1 MSCLRRMTRD
11 NHYVYQ
17 LMLRTWLDHKIVWLL
32 IYSLSWPQRAVANEG
47 RQADRCLKFWEGLRI
62 TAYISLR
69 TNSTPVSSV
78 PTLLPSSVPRRA
90 CRTAVS
96 CLHCSATC
104 NWIACH
110 CESGWVRNM
119 RVHRQKEKIKVVVNN
134 GVCLP
139 RRWVISTHAKRKCS
153 KEMLLLWENI
163 CLAYQE
169 SEVSSRNFSH
179 CALQL
184 ATSTSSS
191 FNTFH
196 STGNSEFSNLKL
208 CYFYVVF

>member
-1 MSCLRRMTRD
+1 MFTSWCYAHDWTPKLCGHWFT
-11 NHYVYQ
+11 V
-17 LMLRTWLDHKIVWLL
+17 LAE
-32 IYSLSWPQRAVANEG
+32 LSVQSQMKEG
-47 RQADRCLKFWEGLRI
+47 RQAGRCLKSWEGLRI
-62 TAYISLR
+62 TSYISLC
-69 TNSTPVSSV
+69 TNQSPVSSV
-78 PTLLPSSVPRRA
+78 PTLLPSSIPWRA

-119 RVHRQKEKIKVVVNN
+119 RVHRQKEKREGVVNN
-134 GVCLP
+134 GACLP
-139 RRWVISTHAKRKCS
+139 RRWVISTHTKRKCS

-184 ATSTSSS
+184 ATSTSS
-191 FNTFH
+191 FNTVH
-196 STGNSEFSNLKL
+196 STGNSEFSTLTFY
-208 CYFYVVF
+208 YFYMVF